1 MLKKKRRAKAM
12 KKKIISPLTLLLL
25 LTSIV
30 FIANVRQA
38 YADDSLDGNATI
50 GLTQPEQETG
60 LRDPENPTTII
71 DPGPTPSTTGDLRI
85 DFVPQLN
92 FSKYLLSDKDQTYPV
107 NAQLFKDQTGPRGNF
122 VQVSDFRPG
131 AQGWTLQ
138 VRQET
143 QFKNDQA
150 QSSQLNGAV
159 ISFDKSWVNSTR
171 DQNEAPIVSKEII
184 RLSNVG
190 ETYNLAEAKPGKGRG
205 IWSIS
210 FGASKDN
217 KNGQPETLSPR
228 LLKEK
233 PVLDPTFDNKQV
245 YENSAI
251 QLSIPGATKKDPVEY
266 STVLTWTIAELP

>member
-1 MLKKKRRAKAM
+1 M
-12 KKKIISPLTLLLL
+12 KKKITCSIPLLLL
-25 LTSIV
+25 SASIV
-30 FIANVRQA
+30 FLADVQQVH
-38 YADDSLDGNATI
+38 ADDSQDGNATI
-50 GLTQPEQETG
+50 GLTQPEQEIG
-60 LRDPENPTTII
+60 LRDPENPTTIV

-143 QFKNDQA
+143 QFKNDKA
-150 QSSQLNGAV
+150 QNSQLNGAV
-159 ISFDKSWVNSTR
+159 ISFDKSWVNATR
-171 DQNEAPIVSKEII
+171 DLSEAPTVSKEII

-210 FGASKDN
+210 FGASKEN
-217 KNGQPETLSPR
+217 KNGQPGTLSPR
-228 LLKEK
+228 LLKEQ
-233 PVLDPTFDNKQV
+233 PVLDPAFDNKQV

-251 QLSIPGATKKDPVEY
+251 QLSIPGATKKDLVEY

>member
-1 MLKKKRRAKAM
+1 ME
-12 KKKIISPLTLLLL
+12 KKITCSIPLLLL
-25 LTSIV
+25 SASIV
-30 FIANVRQA
+30 FLADVQQVH
-38 YADDSLDGNATI
+38 ADDSQDGNATI
-50 GLTQPEQETG
+50 GLTQPEQEIG
-60 LRDPENPTTII
+60 LRDPENPTTIV

-143 QFKNDQA
+143 QFKNDKA
-150 QSSQLNGAV
+150 QNSQLNGAV
-159 ISFDKSWVNSTR
+159 ISFDKSWVNATR
-171 DQNEAPIVSKEII
+171 DLSEAPTVSKEII

-210 FGASKDN
+210 FGASKEN
-217 KNGQPETLSPR
+217 KNGQPGTLSPR
-228 LLKEK
+228 LLKEQ
-233 PVLDPTFDNKQV
+233 PVLDPAFDNKQV

-251 QLSIPGATKKDPVEY
+251 QLSIPGATKKDLVEY